1 MSTTNQNRCTATKLV
16 RGEGCGNQTNRGAAS
31 CAPIEPETNCAVA
44 DLRPMVARL
53 ARVGRPAPV
62 GGHRRRGGLRRCSR
76 AGAVRR
82 GRRRGTR
89 RGSGGL
95 GVPAAVI
102 PIVVG
107 VFRPGVVV
115 PIVIDVF
122 GMDHLAAPV
131 GGAVLGTL
139 GAEVLGWGSG
149 DRRRTEKSCAPCW
162 RGM

>member
-1 MSTTNQNRCTATKLV
+1 MSSALPSSSFC
-16 RGEGCGNQTNRGAAS
+16 QT
-31 CAPIEPETNCAVA
+31 EHVY
-44 DLRPMVARL
+44 V
-53 ARVGRPAPV
+53 
-62 GGHRRRGGLRRCSR
+62 LRRTSR
-76 AGAVRR
+76 GFERSSAHRSEEHTSELQSHSELVCRLLPEKKSR

-131 GGAVLGTL
+131 GAAVLGTL
-139 GAEVLGWGSG
+139 
-149 DRRRTEKSCAPCW
+149 
-162 RGM
+162 